1 MAAMLLNS
9 GEADVMLVVGG
20 ESAHCPIIMS
30 TLAQA
35 KALSKNT
42 DPKSACRPFD
52 ADRDGFVM
60 GEGGGAIVLETEEHA
75 KTEGQTEIKNQ
86 AEAETSRAAEDQN
99 TVSLEKGSF
108 IDQVVDDQT
117 AAHEEHQK

>member
-1 MAAMLLNS
+1 MIPFNDYS
-9 GEADVMLVVGG
+9 GTYSTTTMQVGFKDADNKMTTNERTAFVVD
-20 ESAHCPIIMS
+20 EHS
-30 TLAQA
+30 TFFEQAEDAKNALEQA
-35 KALSKNT
+35 K
-42 DPKSACRPFD
+42 
-52 ADRDGFVM
+52 
-60 GEGGGAIVLETEEHA
+60 TEEHA

>member
-1 MAAMLLNS
+1 MVILYHLSVSPISQFSIFNSQFLQRLNRLFHS
-9 GEADVMLVVGG
+9 GRGSHREIHLSLVTVAF
-20 ESAHCPIIMS
+20 EQAEDAKNA
-30 TLAQA
+30 LEQA
-35 KALSKNT
+35 K
-42 DPKSACRPFD
+42 
-52 ADRDGFVM
+52 
-60 GEGGGAIVLETEEHA
+60 TEEHA